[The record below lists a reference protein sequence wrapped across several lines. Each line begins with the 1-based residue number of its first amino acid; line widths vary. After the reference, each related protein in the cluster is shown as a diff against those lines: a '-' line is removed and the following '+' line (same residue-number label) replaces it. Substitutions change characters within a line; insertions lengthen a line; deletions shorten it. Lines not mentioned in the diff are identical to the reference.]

1 MAKVKVT
8 TIKFADEELALLDL
22 IQGQTGIR
30 SRAEALRTVLK
41 HYIQTEGL
49 DETPPAQG
57 PKPR

>member
-8 TIKFADEELALLDL
+8 TIKFADEELALLEL

-30 SRAEALRTVLK
+30 SRTEALRTVLK
-41 HYIQTEGL
+41 HYIEAEGL
-49 DETPPAQG
+49 DAKPQERA